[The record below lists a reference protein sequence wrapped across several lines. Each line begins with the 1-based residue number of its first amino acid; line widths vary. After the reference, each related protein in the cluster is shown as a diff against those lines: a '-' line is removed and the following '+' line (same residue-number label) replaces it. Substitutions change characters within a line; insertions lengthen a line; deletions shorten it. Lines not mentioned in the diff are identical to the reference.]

1 MTIKIYASS
10 FNLIKEDPVDAQ
22 DIVDAIGT
30 LKPATK
36 LEVKIPFPGKGP
48 DFFLDWAKCELD
60 EAEVSEDD
68 DTKSRK
74 YYNASVYSKGAV
86 ECLIDWFLSKY
97 LLQHTI
103 SPMSG
108 ISQKLEALDSQ
119 NLLGI
124 SFSLFNDVVFEP
136 RNRGIHR
143 FEMVEEKEARHG
155 YELANL
161 TVKNCVHTVSPS
173 VAPLYYGDIE
183 FYEGAEALEK
193 IEKNVSRDMDAF
205 YFAGI
210 GKPGS
215 VGVLV
220 DRDSS
225 GGKISVVTSLGDGD
239 AESRCCKIRG
249 NFTPEQLRQ
258 IFTQLENAKP
268 KEIVLE
274 KKDNMRHILEALMPD
289 KKRLTNKSSGR
300 KKPRR

>member
-1 MTIKIYASS
+1 
-10 FNLIKEDPVDAQ
+10 
-22 DIVDAIGT
+22 
-30 LKPATK
+30 LKPAVK
-36 LEVKIPFPGKGP
+36 VEVKIPFPGKGP
-48 DFFLDWAKCELD
+48 DFFLDWARCELD
-60 EAEVSEDD
+60 EAEISEDD

-108 ISQKLEALDSQ
+108 IAKKLEALDSP

-143 FEMVEEKEARHG
+143 FEIVEENEAKHG

-173 VAPLYYGDIE
+173 VAPIYYGSLE
-183 FYEGAEALEK
+183 FYEGVYAREEIAN
-193 IEKNVSRDMDAF
+193 IEKNVSDYTDAF
-205 YFAGI
+205 YFVGI
-210 GKPGS
+210 GEAGS

-220 DRDSS
+220 DRECS
-225 GGKISVVTSLGDGD
+225 GGKISVVTSLGDGE

-249 NFTPEQLRQ
+249 KFTHKQLRQ
-258 IFTQLENAKP
+258 IFMQLESAKP
-268 KEIVLE
+268 KEISLE
-274 KKDNMRHILEALMPD
+274 KKDNMRYIIESLIPD
-289 KKRLTNKSSGR
+289 KSRLSSGSSGR
-300 KKPRR
+300 KKTRR